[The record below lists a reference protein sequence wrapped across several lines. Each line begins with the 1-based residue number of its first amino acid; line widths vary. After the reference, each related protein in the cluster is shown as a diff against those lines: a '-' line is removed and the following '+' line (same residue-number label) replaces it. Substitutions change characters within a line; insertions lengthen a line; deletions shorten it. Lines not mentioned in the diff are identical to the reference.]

1 MIAYCQQAYGAYKEK
16 GGCRRDGNACI
27 QSDEHPVEKSACH
40 TCCGIDLF
48 VKDDGHVVEQHVA
61 YHASCRP
68 RHATHDDGDPSR
80 GVRMLQSSGYQRSRR
95 APGPRCRRQTRCCR
109 SSVYACRSKP
119 RTQCCKGANHV
130 DGGGHPEGCRSQ
142 HYVAERTS
150 SYRHGKSADISSEP
164 VEMLG
169 SCVTNARNG
178 ESNVPS
184 TSNTCCTAWTNAGS
198 EVEMLVN
205 DIDGVPFNEC
215 FDVGHTDVHQPLTR
229 LDGSPCHMRCEV
241 GVRFA
246 QQRIGDMGGSS
257 AVTSA
262 Q

>member
-16 GGCRRDGNACI
+16 GSCRRDGNACI

-68 RHATHDDGDPSR
+68 RHATHDDGDPV
-80 GVRMLQSSGYQRSRR
+80 GVFEGYGLLDTSDHEERQ
-95 APGPRCRRQTRCCR
+95 AQGVEDKPGVVDPA
-109 SSVYACRSKP
+109 YMPAEANHEP
-119 RTQCCKGANHV
+119 QCCKGANHV
-130 DGGGHPEGCRSQ
+130 DGGGHPEGCRPQ

-169 SCVTNARNG
+169 SSVTDARNG
-178 ESNVPS
+178 ESQ
-184 TSNTCCTAWTNAGS
+184 CTQHLQYLLYGMDKCWVGS
-198 EVEMLVN
+198 
-205 DIDGVPFNEC
+205 G
-215 FDVGHTDVHQPLTR
+215 DV
-229 LDGSPCHMRCEV
+229 S
-241 GVRFA
+241 
-246 QQRIGDMGGSS
+246 
-257 AVTSA
+257 
-262 Q
+262 